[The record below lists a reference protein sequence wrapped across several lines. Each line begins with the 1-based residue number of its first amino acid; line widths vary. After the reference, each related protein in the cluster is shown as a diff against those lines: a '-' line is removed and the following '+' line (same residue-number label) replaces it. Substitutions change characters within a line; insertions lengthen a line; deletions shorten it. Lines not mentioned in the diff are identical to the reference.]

1 MKLTFVGALYPIS
14 NFECISAGREL
25 AKFMAAVQAAVY
37 GSPEATLTS
46 EIWNVVLSRK
56 LYEHQ
61 ERKQFRL
68 GHHGTP
74 GDTAGLQQPLSAVVT
89 GKK

>member
-1 MKLTFVGALYPIS
+1 
-14 NFECISAGREL
+14 
-25 AKFMAAVQAAVY
+25 MAAVQAAVY

-74 GDTAGLQQPLSAVVT
+74 GDTAVPQPLSAVVT

>member
-1 MKLTFVGALYPIS
+1 MIESSTNITFLGDLIFFCADL
-14 NFECISAGREL
+14 EGREL

-37 GSPEATLTS
+37 GSPEATLTP
-46 EIWNVVLSRK
+46 EIWNAVLSRK

-61 ERKQFRL
+61 ERRNFRL

-74 GDTAGLQQPLSAVVT
+74 GDAAALSS
-89 GKK
+89 KS